1 MLPWPSGIQ
10 RTTRCPRGKIPGPTR
25 SKGTVPESSTAC
37 RVLAI
42 DQDAGARGDM
52 QRALEALGLPSGSC
66 DGVGTLAEG
75 RAALGTGR
83 YDLVVVDEIQCDGSG
98 LELVRELSS
107 VDGSARCIVTSG
119 RDGFEGVVEA
129 MRCGAIDFVTKP
141 YRAAELAGRVLAAT
155 EMVRKLRASERRV
168 LRLKR
173 ICKRLDTARKDMS
186 RQVDD
191 LCSDLV
197 HAYQELADQMTHSA
211 LATEFSSLIRQDLD
225 VEDLLRSTLEFVL
238 SKTGPTNAAVFL
250 PTGSRDFNLGA
261 YVNYDVPRDT
271 ADVLLDH
278 LADVIAPRF
287 ENEVDIVR
295 IDTAQ
300 ELSERLDDEAGW
312 LNEYGVMVFSCQ
324 HEGDCL
330 AVVALFRDR
339 DNPFCDELLPQLAVI
354 RDLFAEQLGRIVRIH
369 HRHRPDEQW
378 PGFDVEDDR
387 GVGGVKAA
395 HEMGR

>member
-1 MLPWPSGIQ
+1 MAKRLPNDDSSPAGRISRRSDEPS
-10 RTTRCPRGKIPGPTR
+10 PL
-25 SKGTVPESSTAC
+25 KGAVPEQATAY

-42 DQDAGARGDM
+42 DQDAVIRGDM
-52 QRALEALGLPSGSC
+52 RLALEALGLSC
-66 DGVGTLAEG
+66 DAVGTLAES
-75 RAALGTGR
+75 RAALGARR
-83 YDLVVVDEIQCDGSG
+83 YDLIVVDERQQDGSG
-98 LELVRELSS
+98 LELVRELSA
-107 VDGSARCIVTSG
+107 VDGSARCIVTSE
-119 RDGFEGVVEA
+119 RDGFEGVIEA

-141 YRAAELAGRVLAAT
+141 FRAAEIAGRVLAAT

-168 LRLKR
+168 QRLKR

-197 HAYQELADQMTHSA
+197 LAYQELADQMTHSA
-211 LATEFSSLIRQDLD
+211 LANEFSSLIRQDLD
-225 VEDLLRSTLEFVL
+225 VEDLLRTTLEFTL
-238 SKTGPTNAAVFL
+238 TKTGPTNAAVFL

-287 ENEVDIVR
+287 ENESELVR
-295 IDTAQ
+295 IDTAE
-300 ELSERLDDEAGW
+300 ELAERLGDEAGW
-312 LNEYGVMVFSCQ
+312 LSDYGVLVFSCQ

-339 DNPFCDELLPQLAVI
+339 SNPFHDELLPQIAVI
-354 RDLFAEQLGRIVRIH
+354 RDIFGEQLGRIVRIH
-369 HRHRPDEQW
+369 HRHRPDERW

-387 GVGGVKAA
+387 GLAA
-395 HEMGR
+395 

>member
-1 MLPWPSGIQ
+1 MSKRNQKDESSTP
-10 RTTRCPRGKIPGPTR
+10 GKSLRAPR
-25 SKGTVPESSTAC
+25 SKGEASETSAAC

-42 DQDAGARGDM
+42 DQNSEARGDM
-52 QRALEALGLPSGSC
+52 LRALEALGLAC
-66 DGVGTLAEG
+66 DGVGTLAES
-75 RAALGTGR
+75 RTALDSGR
-83 YDLVVVDEIQCDGSG
+83 YGLVVVDEIQCDGNG

-107 VDGSARCIVTSG
+107 IDGSARCIVTSD

-168 LRLKR
+168 QRLKR

-287 ENEVDIVR
+287 ENETDLVR
-295 IDTAQ
+295 LETEE
-300 ELSERLDDEAGW
+300 ELSERLGDEAGW
-312 LNEYGVMVFSCQ
+312 LNEYGVLVFSCQ

-339 DNPFCDELLPQLAVI
+339 ENPFCDELLPQLSVI

-387 GVGGVKAA
+387 GLAA
-395 HEMGR
+395 

>member
-1 MLPWPSGIQ
+1 MAKRNPRDESFAGKNAGSG
-10 RTTRCPRGKIPGPTR
+10 G
-25 SKGTVPESSTAC
+25 SEEASSEASGSGC

-42 DQDAGARGDM
+42 TRDAGARGDV
-52 QRALEALGLPSGSC
+52 QRALEALGLRC
-66 DGVGTLAEG
+66 DGVGTLAES
-75 RAALGTGR
+75 RAALRSMR
-83 YDLVVVDEIQCDGSG
+83 YDLVVVDELQSDGDG
-98 LELVRELSS
+98 LELVRELSAH
-107 VDGSARCIVTSG
+107 DGAARCIVTSE
-119 RDGFEGVVEA
+119 RDGFEGMVEA

-141 YRAAELAGRVLAAT
+141 YRAAELAGRVLAAA

-168 LRLKR
+168 QRLKR

-197 HAYQELADQMTHSA
+197 TAYQELADQMTHSA

-287 ENEVDIVR
+287 ENESDLVR
-295 IDTAQ
+295 IETAD
-300 ELSERLDDEAGW
+300 ELSERLGDEAGW
-312 LNEYGVMVFSCQ
+312 LSDYGVLVFSCQ

-339 DNPFCDELLPQLAVI
+339 DHPFHDELLPQIEVI
-354 RDLFAEQLGRIVRIH
+354 RALFAEQLGRIVRIH
-369 HRHRPDEQW
+369 HRHRPDERW

-387 GVGGVKAA
+387 GLAA
-395 HEMGR
+395 

>member
-1 MLPWPSGIQ
+1 MAKRNSDDRTMNGGSGSA
-10 RTTRCPRGKIPGPTR
+10 R
-25 SKGTVPESSTAC
+25 SKGGDAGAGF

-42 DQDAGARGDM
+42 YRDAGARGDVK
-52 QRALEALGLPSGSC
+52 RALEALGLAC
-66 DGVGTLAEG
+66 DGAGSLAES
-75 RAALGTGR
+75 REALERVR
-83 YDLVVVDEIQCDGSG
+83 YDVVVVDEQQADGNG
-98 LELVRELSS
+98 LELVRELSG
-107 VDGSARCIVTSG
+107 VDGSARCIVTSD

-129 MRCGAIDFVTKP
+129 MRCGAIDFVSRP
-141 YRAAELAGRVLAAT
+141 YRAAEIAGRVLAAT
-155 EMVRKLRASERRV
+155 EVVRKLRASERRV
-168 LRLKR
+168 QRLKR

-250 PTGSRDFNLGA
+250 PTGTRDFNLGA
-261 YVNYDVPRDT
+261 YVNYDVPRET

-287 ENEVDIVR
+287 EGETEIVR
-295 IDTAQ
+295 METAE
-300 ELSERLDDEAGW
+300 ELAERLGDNAGW
-312 LNEYGVMVFSCQ
+312 LSEYGVLVCSCR
-324 HEGDCL
+324 HDDECL

-339 DNPFCDELLPQLAVI
+339 SQPFDDELVQQLEVI

-369 HRHRPDEQW
+369 HRHRPNEQW

-387 GVGGVKAA
+387 GLAA
-395 HEMGR
+395 